1 MTGPPRYFDLVR
13 QMKNPYSY
21 RLSLVD
27 YARTHGIKAGA
38 RIFQTTVPTVRK
50 WLRRYQAQ
58 GPKGLQALSRAPHR
72 CPHKIG
78 GELERQVV
86 TLRRLLP
93 TFGAQR
99 LKREWGLPLSH
110 VAMQR
115 IWHEHGLVPT
125 RRRKYQRKQDLAA
138 LKATW
143 ALFQQISADTKD
155 LHDIP
160 HYWPQMQ
167 ARGLPPIQ
175 YTVRDVRS
183 GLQFIAFAQHRS
195 AGASAAFAYRLQ
207 RHFQRCSVNLKY
219 VTWQTDNGGEFIGE
233 LQPDGSRSGFPAAV
247 TYFGS
252 QHERIPPAAHT
263 YQSDVE
269 TVHRLIEDEF
279 YDLECF
285 RSRAEFL
292 AKASLYQLYFNLVR
306 PNSHK
311 EGLSPWQIIQQ
322 LDPRLPLDLC
332 LLPPTF
338 LDYCLNAQG
347 GYDVPFQFHCPATV
361 ALVAGSDYTGQSR
374 RPPAATPARLEP
386 GANNASGSAMDSL
399 WWRRR
404 FTFTERNSG
413 GHLYPDRDGY
423 NLRRAK
429 PPG

>member
-27 YARTHGIKAGA
+27 YARTHGIKAAA

-86 TLRRLLP
+86 ALRRLLP

-143 ALFQQISADTKD
+143 ALFQQISAATKD

-175 YTVRDVRS
+175 YTARDVRS

-207 RHFQRCSVNLKY
+207 RHFQRCGVNLKY
-219 VTWQTDNGGEFIGE
+219 VTWQTDNGANS
-233 LQPDGSRSGFPAAV
+233 LGSCSPTARAPASPLPSPTSAPNTSASRPLPTPIRATWKPCIASSKTSSTTWNASAAAPSSWPRLRSTSSTSTSSAPTPTKEACPHGK
-247 TYFGS
+247 S
-252 QHERIPPAAHT
+252 SSSSPPASPSTSACSPLPSST
-263 YQSDVE
+263 IVSMPRGDTIYLDIPNTVIRIFLVLEFSVATGGKEREKKE
-269 TVHRLIEDEF
+269 THHLSEVLAAERL
-279 YDLECF
+279 C
-285 RSRAEFL
+285 
-292 AKASLYQLYFNLVR
+292 
-306 PNSHK
+306 
-311 EGLSPWQIIQQ
+311 
-322 LDPRLPLDLC
+322 
-332 LLPPTF
+332 
-338 LDYCLNAQG
+338 
-347 GYDVPFQFHCPATV
+347 
-361 ALVAGSDYTGQSR
+361 
-374 RPPAATPARLEP
+374 
-386 GANNASGSAMDSL
+386 
-399 WWRRR
+399 
-404 FTFTERNSG
+404 
-413 GHLYPDRDGY
+413 
-423 NLRRAK
+423 
-429 PPG
+429 